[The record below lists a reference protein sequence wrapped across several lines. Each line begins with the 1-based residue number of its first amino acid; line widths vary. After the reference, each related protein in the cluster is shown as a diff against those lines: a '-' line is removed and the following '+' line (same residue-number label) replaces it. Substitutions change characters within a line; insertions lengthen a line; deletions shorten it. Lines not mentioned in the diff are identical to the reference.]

1 MEHTTI
7 FSSFRFGGA
16 PCPRAA
22 RPPDAPDAPARARE
36 PHGTLLVTRRGMR
49 SAKKLYWRYSLFVL
63 ILGLGTAIFV
73 EIVPFIGG
81 LLGAVTIYVLLRGQM
96 YRLTECRRWRRSLAA
111 TLLLGEAVICFLGPL
126 SLVVWMCVSKIQD
139 ISLDPQSIVVP
150 LRRLAVLIR
159 DSTGYDLW
167 REENISLFVS
177 QIPKLGRRVVGGI
190 LSFSVNVVV
199 LLFVLDFML
208 IGGRRMEIYGRDLL
222 PFSNSVARSVMREI
236 RRIVRSN
243 AIIIPLLALMQ
254 GGVAYAGYLLFKVPE
269 PLFCGVLTGL
279 ATVIPV
285 VGTALVWVP
294 MAAYLGIDG
303 HWGLAIGLLLYG
315 VLVITQVDNVMRMVL
330 QKKMDDTH
338 PLVTIFGVVIGL
350 SLFGF
355 MGVIFGP
362 LMLSMFIFCVRI
374 FKAKYLDGISDR
386 RFVALV
392 EKKSTDDT
400 E

>member
-199 LLFVLDFML
+199 LLFVLYFML

>member
-49 SAKKLYWRYSLFVL
+49 AAKKLYWRYSLFVL

-159 DSTGYDLW
+159 VSTGYDLW

-199 LLFVLDFML
+199 LLFVLYFML

>member
-199 LLFVLDFML
+199 LLFVLYFML

-294 MAAYLGIDG
+294 MAAYLGSDG

>member
-49 SAKKLYWRYSLFVL
+49 SAKQLYWRYSLFVL

-199 LLFVLDFML
+199 LLFVLYFML

>member
-1 MEHTTI
+1 MNPV
-7 FSSFRFGGA
+7 R
-16 PCPRAA
+16 CR
-22 RPPDAPDAPARARE
+22 ARAS
-36 PHGTLLVTRRGMR
+36 GTLLVTGRGMR

-63 ILGLGTAIFV
+63 ILGLGTTIFI

-126 SLVVWMCVSKIQD
+126 SLIVWLCVSKIQD

-150 LRRLAVLIR
+150 LRRLAALIR
-159 DSTGYDLW
+159 ESTGYDPW
-167 REENISLFVS
+167 QEENISMFVS

-190 LSFSVNVVV
+190 FNFSVNVVV
-199 LLFVLDFML
+199 LLFVLYFML
-208 IGGRRMEIYGRDLL
+208 IGGRRMEIYCRDLL

-243 AIIIPLLALMQ
+243 AIIIPLLAVLQ
-254 GGVAYAGYLLFKVPE
+254 GGVAYAGYLLFRVPE

-285 VGTALVWVP
+285 VGTALIWVP

-303 HWGLAIGLLLYG
+303 QWGLAIGLLLYG
-315 VLVITQVDNVMRMVL
+315 VLVVTQVDNVMRMVL
-330 QKKMDDTH
+330 QKKMDDAH

-392 EKKSTDDT
+392 EKKRADET

>member
-167 REENISLFVS
+167 SEENISLFVS

-199 LLFVLDFML
+199 LLFVLYFML

>member
-1 MEHTTI
+1 
-7 FSSFRFGGA
+7 
-16 PCPRAA
+16 
-22 RPPDAPDAPARARE
+22 
-36 PHGTLLVTRRGMR
+36 MR

-139 ISLDPQSIVVP
+139 ISLDPQLIVVP

-199 LLFVLDFML
+199 LLFVLYFML

-374 FKAKYLDGISDR
+374 FEAKYLDGISDR

-400 E
+400 A

>member
-1 MEHTTI
+1 
-7 FSSFRFGGA
+7 
-16 PCPRAA
+16 
-22 RPPDAPDAPARARE
+22 
-36 PHGTLLVTRRGMR
+36 
-49 SAKKLYWRYSLFVL
+49 
-63 ILGLGTAIFV
+63 
-73 EIVPFIGG
+73 
-81 LLGAVTIYVLLRGQM
+81 
-96 YRLTECRRWRRSLAA
+96 
-111 TLLLGEAVICFLGPL
+111 
-126 SLVVWMCVSKIQD
+126 MCVSKIQD
-139 ISLDPQSIVVP
+139 ISLDPQLIVVP

-199 LLFVLDFML
+199 LLFVLYFML

-400 E
+400 A

>member
-96 YRLTECRRWRRSLAA
+96 YRLTVCRSLAA

-199 LLFVLDFML
+199 LLFVLYFML

>member
-96 YRLTECRRWRRSLAA
+96 YRLTECRRGRRSLAA

-199 LLFVLDFML
+199 LLFVLYFML